1 MPRSPLSTRVA
12 QYRMALLISIAIVLP
27 LGYLVRFSQGPAPEW
42 FNDAFGSIA
51 YEFFWLFLVLLLFP
65 KASPFWVAIGVFL
78 VTCAIEFLQLCQLQP
93 LPALRANFV
102 GRLVLGNTFNW
113 PDFPAYFVGCALG
126 WRWVELLNHLFF
138 NKRHT

>member
-1 MPRSPLSTRVA
+1 MPHSPRPARVA
-12 QYRMALLISIAIVLP
+12 HYRIALLISIAVVLP

-51 YEFFWLFLVLLLFP
+51 YEFFWLFLVLLVFP
-65 KASPFWVAIGVFL
+65 KASPLRVAISIFL
-78 VTCAIEFLQLCQLQP
+78 ATCAIEFLQLCQLQP
-93 LPALRANFV
+93 LSTLRATFV

-113 PDFPAYFVGCALG
+113 TDFPAYFVGCVLG
-126 WRWVELLNHLFF
+126 ERWVELLNRLFC